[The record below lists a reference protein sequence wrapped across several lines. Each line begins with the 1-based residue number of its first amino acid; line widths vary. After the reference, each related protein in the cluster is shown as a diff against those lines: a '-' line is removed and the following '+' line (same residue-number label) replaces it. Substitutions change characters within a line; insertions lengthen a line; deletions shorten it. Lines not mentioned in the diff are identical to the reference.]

1 MIAPLSLSN
10 VLTVLLAFACLHT
23 IAPQSRG
30 GVVKLWRLA
39 LPPCFAA
46 VEALVLLAGVFDAT
60 LGHDAEWLIA
70 ALLGAF
76 LGRMR
81 GWSMPVEVDRMWEL
95 VRLKPSLDGQ
105 FAALALVGWSAVDFT
120 SASLEDPIVA
130 CEHVA
135 AGAAFVAG
143 YLAARALAIAVRA
156 MHAPHVELQPH
167 SRRRVDLKA

>member
-10 VLTVLLAFACLHT
+10 VLTVMLAIACLHT

-60 LGHDAEWLIA
+60 FGHDAEWVIA
-70 ALLGAF
+70 ALIGAL

-81 GWSMPVEVDRMWEL
+81 GWSMPVEIDRMWEL
-95 VRLKPSLDGQ
+95 VRLRPSFDGNL
-105 FAALALVGWSAVDFT
+105 AACALVGLSLIDFT
-120 SASLEDPIVA
+120 SATLEDPIIA
-130 CEHVA
+130 CDHVA
-135 AGAAFVAG
+135 AGASFFAG
-143 YLAARALAIAVRA
+143 YLAARAVAIAVRA
-156 MHAPHVELQPH
+156 MRAPHVELQPG
-167 SRRRVDLKA
+167 RRRVDLNA

>member
-10 VLTVLLAFACLHT
+10 VLTVMFAFACLHT

-60 LGHDAEWLIA
+60 FIHDAEWVVA
-70 ALLGAF
+70 AAIGAI

-81 GWSMPVEVDRMWEL
+81 GWSMTVEVDRMWEL
-95 VRLKPSLDGQ
+95 VRLKPSFDGQ
-105 FAALALVGWSAVDFT
+105 LAALALVGLSAIDFT
-120 SASLEDPIVA
+120 SATLEEPIVA

-135 AGAAFVAG
+135 AGAALFAG
-143 YLAARALAIAVRA
+143 YLGARALAIAVRA
-156 MHAPHVELQPH
+156 MRAPHVELHPA
-167 SRRRVDLKA
+167 RRRADSSA

>member
-10 VLTVLLAFACLHT
+10 VLTVFVAFACLHT

-39 LPPCFAA
+39 VPACFAA

-60 LGHDAEWLIA
+60 FGHDAEWVVA
-70 ALLGAF
+70 ALIGIL

-95 VRLKPSLDGQ
+95 VRLRPSLDGQ
-105 FAALALVGWSAVDFT
+105 AAALALIALSFIDFT
-120 SASLEDPIVA
+120 SAALEQPIIA
-130 CEHVA
+130 CDHVA
-135 AGAAFVAG
+135 AGASLFAG
-143 YLAARALAIAVRA
+143 YLGGRAVAIAVRA
-156 MHAPHVELQPH
+156 MRAPHVELQPQ
-167 SRRRVDLKA
+167 RRRADFSA